1 MKGYI
6 ILVGERIVLMED
18 VVLSLP
24 RNCGDVHMRLA
35 DFDVLGSAYKGMQY
49 RHIDFC
55 VHVYSINLSDMN
67 NTHIK
72 L

>member
-1 MKGYI
+1 MCLKGAMI
-6 ILVGERIVLMED
+6 ILLED

-35 DFDVLGSAYKGMQY
+35 DFDVLGSAYVPQTT
-49 RHIDFC
+49 
-55 VHVYSINLSDMN
+55 SIVFPSASSTFVAMRS
-67 NTHIK
+67 THIE